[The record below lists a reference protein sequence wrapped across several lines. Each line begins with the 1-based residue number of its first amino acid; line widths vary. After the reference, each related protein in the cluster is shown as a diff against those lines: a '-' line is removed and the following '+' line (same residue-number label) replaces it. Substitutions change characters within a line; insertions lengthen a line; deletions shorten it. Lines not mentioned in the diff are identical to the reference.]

1 MKKLLLVPFLI
12 VSQFSF
18 SGELKAHPDSR
29 YELPDPRIF
38 LSESQSNSNDVWYLL
53 TQTEIQWKGNKYVP
67 FKGWSTVAFEKLKIS
82 KYGNGS
88 ICQRLASEK
97 KRWINQIDLGK
108 FEEIDFRYKPYT
120 KCLKG
125 VDENGSNYALE
136 ISSIKMKKARDRN
149 NNIAEIIIHDFDGY
163 SENADDL
170 SSFDT
175 LYFKDLSKCNLAKS
189 QLDSWFSSLE
199 NRFLNNSKFRSKE
212 DLDGKRIWMLINLE
226 MWLQGN
232 S

>member
-1 MKKLLLVPFLI
+1 MKELLLAPFVIL
-12 VSQFSF
+12 SQFSF

-29 YELPDPRIF
+29 YELPNPRIF

-97 KRWINQIDLGK
+97 KRWINQIDLGRSRK
-108 FEEIDFRYKPYT
+108 INYRHKVYT
-120 KCLKG
+120 KCINGIK
-125 VDENGSNYALE
+125 ENNAKYSLNIAS
-136 ISSIKMKKARDRN
+136 ISMRN
-149 NNIAEIIIHDFDGY
+149 NEDNGNKFQTISP
-163 SENADDL
+163 SEQSVF

-175 LYFKDLSKCNLAKS
+175 LFFQNLSKCNLAKS
-189 QLDSWFSSLE
+189 KLDNWFTFLE
-199 NRFLNNSKFRSKE
+199 NSFLNNSHIFLRYSTKCFSKT
-212 DLDGKRIWMLINLE
+212 
-226 MWLQGN
+226 
-232 S
+232 

>member
-1 MKKLLLVPFLI
+1 MKRLFFAPFLLAGL
-12 VSQFSF
+12 FSF
-18 SGELKAHPDSR
+18 GSELKANPGSR
-29 YELPDPRIF
+29 YELPDPRSS
-38 LSESQSNSNDVWYLL
+38 LSENQSNSKNVWYLL
-53 TQTEIQWKGNKYVP
+53 HQNTIQWKGFNKDP
-67 FKGWSTVAFEKLKIS
+67 DNEGFSFKGWSTVTFDKLKIS
-82 KYGNGS
+82 KLANRS
-88 ICQRLASEK
+88 ICQRYATQK
-97 KRWINQIDLGK
+97 KTWINQIDLGR
-108 FEEIDFRYKPYT
+108 IDTINYRYKPYS

-199 NRFLNNSKFRSKE
+199 NRFLNNSKLFIRYSTKCFSKT
-212 DLDGKRIWMLINLE
+212 
-226 MWLQGN
+226 
-232 S
+232 